1 MVDIK
6 KKITILLS
14 IGIFCLI
21 SWNIH
26 PLDINGGGG
35 GDSQDFDV
43 RVGNLRQNQNNVF
56 KKQNLLMLSTGHEEM
71 NVL

>member
-26 PLDINGGGG
+26 PLDINGGG
-35 GDSQDFDV
+35 DSQDLDV
-43 RVGNLRQNQNNVF
+43 RVGNLRQKTKITCLKNRIY
-56 KKQNLLMLSTGHEEM
+56 SC
-71 NVL
+71 